1 MLKALDAVTEAGA
14 MLAAACVGLTAVAY
28 VVEIVARYVFN
39 APLNW
44 SADFGSYMLCAGVFL
59 ALPKVTAEGAHPS
72 ISFAVDRLV
81 GATHAR
87 YTRLLIS
94 ITALVVAIVCVFVAQ
109 EAWVQY
115 QRETLT
121 SMANQIP
128 RWWLTA
134 IAFVG
139 LFFTVLNL
147 LFRPRLAPDQVIP
160 DV

>member
-1 MLKALDAVTEAGA
+1 MLKALDAVTQIGA
-14 MLAAACVGLTAVAY
+14 WLAAACVGLTAAAY
-28 VVEIVARYVFN
+28 VAEIVARYVFN
-39 APLNW
+39 SPLNW
-44 SADFGSYMLCAGVFL
+44 SADFGSYMLCACVFL
-59 ALPKVTAEGAHPS
+59 ALPKVTADGAHPS

-81 GATHAR
+81 GSTHAR
-87 YTRLLIS
+87 YTRLLILV
-94 ITALVVAIVCVFVAQ
+94 TAVIVAIVCVFVAQ

-134 IAFVG
+134 IALVG
-139 LFFTVLNL
+139 LTFTVLNL
-147 LFRPRLAPDQVIP
+147 LFRPRLTPEQIIP

>member
-1 MLKALDAVTEAGA
+1 VLKALDAVTQAGVW
-14 MLAAACVGLTAVAY
+14 LATACVGLTAVAY

-44 SADFGSYMLCAGVFL
+44 SADLGSYLLCACVFL

-72 ISFAVDRLV
+72 ISFAVDRLA
-81 GATHAR
+81 GTTHAR
-87 YTRLLIS
+87 YTRLLIAV
-94 ITALVVAIVCVFVAQ
+94 TAIVVAIVCVFVAQ

-134 IAFVG
+134 VALFG
-139 LFFTVLNL
+139 LVFAVFNL
-147 LFRPRLAPDQVIP
+147 VFRPRLAPEQVIP

>member
-1 MLKALDAVTEAGA
+1 LLKVLDAVTAIGA
-14 MLAAACVGLTAVAY
+14 LLATACVGVTAVAY

-44 SADFGSYMLCAGVFL
+44 SADFGSYMLCACVFL
-59 ALPKVTAEGAHPS
+59 ALPKVTADGAHPS

-81 GATHAR
+81 GVTHAR
-87 YTRLLIS
+87 YTRVLILA
-94 ITALVVAIVCVFVAQ
+94 TALVVAIVCVFVAQ

-134 IAFVG
+134 IALVG
-139 LFFTVLNL
+139 MVFTVLNL
-147 LFRPRLAPDQVIP
+147 LFRPRLAPDRTTP
-160 DV
+160 EL